1 LLLLIN
7 ACQPSGPEIAGVPF
21 TQYYNNCQDIQYDFG
36 ETITIG
42 DPNDRFMVTLPY
54 EWDIQETYSDTL
66 YGMIVT
72 NAPETEG
79 DPGAFLL
86 FSITGY
92 KTTDSLLTYF
102 SKEVAM
108 LKKEKTMK
116 VLEAGK
122 MDFNGK
128 DSFWIKFES
137 SLGENTILNIV
148 KYIKSYSKNEIYLL
162 QSSVNK
168 TGDFDGKIC
177 LLKRL
182 ADSFELVE

>member
-1 LLLLIN
+1 
-7 ACQPSGPEIAGVPF
+7 
-21 TQYYNNCQDIQYDFG
+21 
-36 ETITIG
+36 
-42 DPNDRFMVTLPY
+42 
-54 EWDIQETYSDTL
+54 
-66 YGMIVT
+66 MIVT

-92 KTTDSLLTYF
+92 KTSDSLLTYF